1 MGACC
6 GADRSYIS
14 EEITRCSS
22 IPEIQTYLALKLKE
36 ANAEQEELKA
46 YLKDKS
52 KKPTMIDITGFKDVD
67 IEKRVPYLDE
77 MKDCILRV
85 HDLLKS
91 NPDIDLQQTKNKL
104 VELYNMYT
112 WLYDDEKRYE
122 NWMFNFK
129 QFVESNDFE
138 KLNVEPSRGTMPVK
152 GSKTLKNYLD
162 NEEKKKNNEV

>member
-14 EEITRCSS
+14 EEITKCSS

-36 ANAEQEELKA
+36 ANKEQEELKA

-52 KKPTMIDITGFKDVD
+52 KQPTMIDITGFKDED

-77 MKDCILRV
+77 MKDCILRT
-85 HDLLKS
+85 HELLKS
-91 NPDIDLQQTKNKL
+91 YPDIDLNETKKRL
-104 VELYNMYT
+104 VEFYNMYT

-129 QFVESNDFE
+129 QFAESNGNFE
-138 KLNVEPSRGTMPVK
+138 KLNIEQSRGTMPVK
-152 GSKTLKNYLD
+152 GTKTLKNME
-162 NEEKKKNNEV
+162 NSKKNNEV

>member
-1 MGACC
+1 MGGCC
-6 GADRSYIS
+6 GPDRSNIA
-14 EEITRCSS
+14 EEITSCTS
-22 IPEIQTYLALKLKE
+22 ILEIQNYLSLKLKD
-36 ANAEQEELKA
+36 ANTEQEEIKQ
-46 YLKDKS
+46 YLKDK
-52 KKPTMIDITGFKDVD
+52 KTIPTTIDISGFKDNE
-67 IEKRVPYLDE
+67 IEKRIPYLDE

-129 QFVESNDFE
+129 QFAESNGNFE
-138 KLNVEPSRGTMPVK
+138 KLNIEQSRGTMPVK
-152 GSKTLKNYLD
+152 GTKTLKNME
-162 NEEKKKNNEV
+162 NSKKNNEV

>member
-1 MGACC
+1 MGGCC
-6 GADRSYIS
+6 GPDRSNIA
-14 EEITRCSS
+14 EEITSCTS
-22 IPEIQTYLALKLKE
+22 ILEIQNYLSLKLKD
-36 ANAEQEELKA
+36 ANTEQEEIKQ
-46 YLKDKS
+46 YLKDK
-52 KKPTMIDITGFKDVD
+52 KTIPTTIDISGFKDNE
-67 IEKRVPYLDE
+67 IEKRIPYLDE
-77 MKDCILRV
+77 MKDCILRT
-85 HDLLKS
+85 HELLKS
-91 NPDIDLQQTKNKL
+91 YPDIDLNETKKRL
-104 VELYNMYT
+104 VEFYNMYT

>member
-1 MGACC
+1 
-6 GADRSYIS
+6 
-14 EEITRCSS
+14 
-22 IPEIQTYLALKLKE
+22 
-36 ANAEQEELKA
+36 
-46 YLKDKS
+46 
-52 KKPTMIDITGFKDVD
+52 MIDITGFKDED
-67 IEKRVPYLDE
+67 IQKRVPYLDE

-91 NPDIDLQQTKNKL
+91 NPDIDLQLTKNKL

-138 KLNVEPSRGTMPVK
+138 KIKVEPARGTMPVK
-152 GSKTLKNYLD
+152 GSKTLKNYMD
-162 NEEKKKNNEV
+162 EQKKKNNEV

>member
-1 MGACC
+1 MGNCC
-6 GADRSYIS
+6 DGGPMIT
-14 EEITRCSS
+14 EELKNCKTIQ
-22 IPEIQTYLALKLKE
+22 EIQTYLSLKLKE
-36 ANAEQEELKA
+36 ANTEQEELKA
-46 YLKDKS
+46 YLKDKN
-52 KKPTMIDITGFKDVD
+52 KKPTMIDITGFKDED
-67 IEKRVPYLDE
+67 IQKRVPYLDE

-91 NPDIDLQQTKNKL
+91 NPDIDLQLTKNKL

-138 KLNVEPSRGTMPVK
+138 KIKVEPARGTMPVK
-152 GSKTLKNYLD
+152 GSKTLKNYMD
-162 NEEKKKNNEV
+162 EQKKKNNEV